1 MKQINKRVTIAL
13 IFSGLIIAGTVI
25 FLWLYDKKEKIKSS
39 SETPGSTPTGS
50 GSAFPL
56 KIGSV
61 GEKVKELQRKLN
73 IVVKRRMEYLYIKP
87 TYLGVEMESIAV
99 DGIFGPRTLVFL
111 QYAYSDSNKIQ
122 ITETEFNKL
131 S

>member
-1 MKQINKRVTIAL
+1 MKQNKRVTIAL

-25 FLWLYDKKEKIKSS
+25 FLWLYDKKEKIKGS
-39 SETPGSTPTGS
+39 SETTGSTPTVSS

-56 KIGSV
+56 KIGST

-73 IVVKRRMEYLYIKP
+73 EVVKRRMAYLYVKP
-87 TYLGVEMESIAV
+87 TYLGVEMDSIAV